1 MNNPIRG
8 FLHMSIG
15 TVTVTILLLWVLLA
29 NSLYAQAGGSPSV
42 VMRTQ
47 PTTVLNFYDGGGN
60 LEYVCTTSYP
70 ATRTVFSVAASTLTS
85 IVDSSNT
92 STLTIPSHGL
102 AVNNQITIAGATDTD
117 LNTTFI
123 VQTVSDAN
131 TITITTSSVT
141 DTTYNEAALTV
152 TTNAPRSSAAI
163 WQITKFT
170 YSGSSQIRKQNSRP
184 NQICDNRA
192 VSTGTTKIAYE

>member
-1 MNNPIRG
+1 
-8 FLHMSIG
+8 MSMG
-15 TVTVTILLLWVLLA
+15 TVTITLLLFWISLA
-29 NSLYAQAGGSPSV
+29 NSLYAQAGGSPVV

-47 PTTVLNFYDGGGN
+47 PTTVLNFYDGSGN

-152 TTNAPRSSAAI
+152 TTTAPRSSAAI

-192 VSTGTTKIAYE
+192 VSTGTTKVAYE

>member
-1 MNNPIRG
+1 MKSQYCGYVRAITT
-8 FLHMSIG
+8 LTLIS
-15 TVTVTILLLWVLLA
+15 VLLLFVSTGLLA
-29 NSLYAQAGGSPSV
+29 QSGTSPAV

-47 PTTVLNFYDGGGN
+47 PITVLNFYDGSGN

-117 LNTTFI
+117 LNTSFV

-141 DTTYNEAALTV
+141 DTTYNEAGLTV

-163 WQITKFT
+163 WQITKYT
-170 YSGSSQIRKQNSRP
+170 YSGSSPIRKQNSRP

-192 VSTGTTKIAYE
+192 VSTGATKVAYE